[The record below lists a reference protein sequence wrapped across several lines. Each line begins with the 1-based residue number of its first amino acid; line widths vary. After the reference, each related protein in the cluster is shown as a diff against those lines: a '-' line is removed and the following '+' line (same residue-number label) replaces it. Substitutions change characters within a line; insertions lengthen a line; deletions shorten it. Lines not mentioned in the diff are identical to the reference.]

1 MLYLANLTLDHK
13 TQELTEQKLLSQM
26 LNRVI
31 ENILDSNYEITEK
44 EVKEL
49 FDKQLKLIKTANE
62 EKKKKIRKLL
72 LEKLENEQDN
82 YMKDWKM
89 LEETRIC

>member
-1 MLYLANLTLDHK
+1 MLID
-13 TQELTEQKLLSQM
+13 Q
-26 LNRVI
+26 I
-31 ENILDSNYEITEK
+31 ENILESNYEITEK

-62 EKKKKIRKLL
+62 EKKKKIRKLF

-82 YMKDWKM
+82 YMTDWKM